1 MALKLY
7 VLMMDVSNPSSF
19 VDRYIVENSPSW
31 SVVDGWSTNPYIG
44 ASNTNWA
51 TPAARQAS
59 RATSLSDQQRV
70 NFNAADEQWV
80 ALLGRYGAA
89 DYTSATKFAASFYGE
104 ASTGQALP
112 TRVRTFLGANPS
124 KVNAFSH
131 FADRELASFWARK
144 AASKNLAQIAA
155 MGGHEGIKA
164 VSEMW
169 DCVGKYFRAINV
181 TPWSWSRFRNAIKV
195 NIGTYSAPND
205 PDRGTSSSSHQHRL
219 HLSNWGTPGFLSDN
233 IGAEASRFAGL
244 PERTGFL
251 YQYEPSPVADKYP
264 GRWRIAAARLM
275 SSRFGRAIS
284 PQHLRFGAIND
295 YAGRSTGGVE
305 DASLQPQCSSV
316 GVIKPPSEEFG
327 IREKQ
332 IMAELACKSVSDE
345 ASGNRKAANDARRV
359 AMLAA
364 FLHEAKHAGNG
375 CPHPSGDA
383 HPMWMNSNGVAQDLF
398 YGLIESRRIDPAVA
412 VMQTNRTDFQNI
424 FRRPWAVDDYSD
436 AINDQRP
443 DLIPI
448 PPTNTS
454 QWSWLSDAMMSGDW
468 NVYLPPY
475 LWYAKLLWPL
485 VEYLQSKDP
494 LEVIHEVKMDMIG
507 KNLWTSTAGG
517 NGTPDLSNS
526 TPDISKM
533 IVDSVFAIGAG
544 IVSAFNPIA
553 GAIVGAVGFAV
564 SEIMEAAADE
574 DAVLIDCFGRRF
586 GTVKGGAGKSG
597 ILDYF
602 MISSRYQSTQLPT
615 AANELYF
622 GMGEEV
628 VPLPDRERPT
638 SYTLRVEG
646 FVDTPMPIAFRRP
659 DIGLRGWG
667 IEEWASKNV
676 FSPSFASPDFVYDPS
691 MDIPDSRLV
700 IVGLPMDARVEIDGD
715 DAQFGRWDDAARTR
729 WSSPEL
735 NGDHQLKVTLPNG
748 RSYSQTVFVPA
759 NRPAVVLY
767 DVLSGKAQAI
777 ELQKREES
785 KIPWP
790 AIVIGGAAIVAAI
803 YIVTK
808 KDYPTTKNPRSRAKL
823 SRRSR

>member
-70 NFNAADEQWV
+70 NLNAADEQWV

-112 TRVRTFLGANPS
+112 NRVRTFLGANPS

-131 FADRELASFWARK
+131 FADRELAAFWARK

-164 VSEMW
+164 VGEMW
-169 DCVGKYFRAINV
+169 AYVGNYFRAINV

-195 NIGTYSAPND
+195 NVGTYSAPND
-205 PDRGTSSSSHQHRL
+205 PDAGTSSSSHQHRL

-295 YAGRSTGGVE
+295 YAGILSGGVE
-305 DASLQPQCSSV
+305 GASLQLQCSSV
-316 GVIKPPSEEFG
+316 GVIKPPSEEF
-327 IREKQ
+327 
-332 IMAELACKSVSDE
+332 VS
-345 ASGNRKAANDARRV
+345 G
-359 AMLAA
+359 
-364 FLHEAKHAGNG
+364 G

-398 YGLIESRRIDPAVA
+398 YGLIRSRSIDPAVA

-424 FRRPWAVDDYSD
+424 YRRPWAVDDYSD
-436 AINDQRP
+436 AVNDQRP

-597 ILDYF
+597 IIDYF
-602 MISSRYQSTQLPT
+602 MISSRYQFTQLPT
-615 AANELYF
+615 AANEIYS
-622 GMGEEV
+622 GMYDSGIGEGI

-638 SYTLRVEG
+638 SYTLRIEG
-646 FVDTPMPIAFRRP
+646 FVDTPMTIVFRRP
-659 DIGLRGWG
+659 VFSLAWA
-667 IEEWASKNV
+667 EEWASKNV

-700 IVGLPMDARVEIDGD
+700 IVGLPRDARVEIDGD

-735 NGDHQLKVTLPNG
+735 NGDHRLKVTLPNG

-777 ELQKREES
+777 EVQKKEES

>member
-1 MALKLY
+1 MSLKLY
-7 VLMMDVSNPSSF
+7 VLMMDVSDPSSL

-31 SVVDGWSTNPYIG
+31 SIVDGWTTNPYIG

-51 TPAARQAS
+51 TPAKRQAD
-59 RATSLSDQQRV
+59 RAAILSDQQRV
-70 NFNAADEQWV
+70 NLNSADEQWV
-80 ALLGRYGAA
+80 AMLDRYKTAN
-89 DYTSATKFAASFYGE
+89 YTSATKFAASFYGE
-104 ASTGQALP
+104 ASTGQRLP
-112 TRVRTFLGANPS
+112 VRVKTFLDANPAR
-124 KVNAFSH
+124 VNAFSH
-131 FADRELASFWARK
+131 FADRELAAFWARK

-181 TPWSWSRFRNAIKV
+181 TPWSWSRFRNAIKI
-195 NIGTYSAPND
+195 NIGTYSAPDD
-205 PDRGTSSSSHQHRL
+205 PDAGTSSSAHQHRL

-233 IGAEASRFAGL
+233 IGAEASRFSSL
-244 PERTGFL
+244 PERRGFL

-264 GRWRIAAARLM
+264 GKWRIAAARLM
-275 SSRFGRAIS
+275 SSRYGRPIS
-284 PQHLRFGAIND
+284 HRHLRLGAIND
-295 YAGRSTGGVE
+295 YAGRFGGVE
-305 DASLQPQCSSV
+305 NASTQPACSSV
-316 GVIKPPSEEFG
+316 GVVKPPTQEF
-327 IREKQ
+327 
-332 IMAELACKSVSDE
+332 LNV
-345 ASGNRKAANDARRV
+345 
-359 AMLAA
+359 
-364 FLHEAKHAGNG
+364 G

-383 HPMWMNSNGVAQDLF
+383 HPIWMNSNGVVQDLF
-398 YGLIESRRIDPAVA
+398 SILIGSVGVDPAVA
-412 VMQTNRTDFQNI
+412 LMRQNRTDFQNI
-424 FRRPWAVDDYSD
+424 YRRPWGVDDYSD
-436 AINDQRP
+436 SIIDQRADL

-448 PPTNTS
+448 PNTGTS

-517 NGTPDLSNS
+517 NGMPDLSSSS

-533 IVDSVFAIGAG
+533 IVDSVFAVGAG
-544 IVSAFNPIA
+544 IVSAINPIA

-564 SEIMEAAADE
+564 SEIMEAAADR

-602 MISSRYQSTQLPT
+602 MISSRFRAEELPS
-615 AANELYF
+615 AASELYF
-622 GMGEEV
+622 GMYAFGQAPI
-628 VPLPDRERPT
+628 PLPDRERPT
-638 SYTLRVEG
+638 SYTLPIDG

-659 DIGLRGWG
+659 TFGLRGT
-667 IEEWASKNV
+667 EEWASRNV
-676 FSPSFASPDFVYDPS
+676 FSPLFTSPEFAYDPS

-700 IVGLPMDARVEIDGD
+700 IVGLPRDARVEVDGD

-729 WSSPEL
+729 WSSPES
-735 NGDHQLKVTLPNG
+735 NGDHRLKVTLPNG

-777 ELQKREES
+777 EVQKRDES

-808 KDYPTTKNPRSRAKL
+808 KDYPTTKNPRSRSKL
-823 SRRSR
+823 PRRSR